1 MKRTISASNESSTA
15 NIQECEAKFS
25 LPAYLLSHHYQ
36 QVSPRIFVKDNS
48 PEILRVTSRH
58 GKTYYRN
65 FLIPADRGTP
75 LDFLCHRSHT
85 EGVIVPNQEL
95 SCIQRALTTAFTF
108 MGRQELIHWKHAGK
122 HAASTVSKAGMS
134 F

>member
-1 MKRTISASNESSTA
+1 MKRNISASNESVTA
-15 NIQECEAKFS
+15 NIQECEGKFS

-36 QVSPRIFVKDNS
+36 QLSPRIFVKENS
-48 PEILRVTSRH
+48 PEILRVTSRQ

-65 FLIPADRGTP
+65 FLIPADRGTA

-85 EGVIVPNQEL
+85 EGAIIPNQEL
-95 SCIQRALTTAFTF
+95 SCIQRALTTALVF
-108 MGRQELIHWKHAGK
+108 MGRQELIPRKHVCK
-122 HAASTVSKAGMS
+122 HAASTVSKGGLS